1 MHSAELNAAIL
12 ALSKHKLGGVI
23 GIVIG
28 VVVLGLG
35 ALRVM
40 KRMAGAALL
49 ALVGIVVVIG
59 GILLYT
65 RVI

>member
-1 MHSAELNAAIL
+1 MHPAELNAAIL

-23 GIVIG
+23 GIVVG

-40 KRMAGAALL
+40 KRMAGAALV
-49 ALVGIVVVIG
+49 ALVGVVVVIA